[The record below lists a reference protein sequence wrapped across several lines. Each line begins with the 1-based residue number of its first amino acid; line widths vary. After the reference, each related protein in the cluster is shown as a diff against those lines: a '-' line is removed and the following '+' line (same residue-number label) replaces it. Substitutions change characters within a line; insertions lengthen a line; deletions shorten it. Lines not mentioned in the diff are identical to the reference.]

1 MTVKEFYDS
10 IGGNYEEAK
19 TRLMDD
25 TRIIK
30 YLGMFTRDKSMQ
42 VITESLEKKDYNE
55 AFNGAHSLK
64 GVSQNMAFAGLS
76 KAVEALTEDLR
87 GGKSSENTMELYHET
102 KEIYQTVMDTI
113 QKLQDSQA

>member
-1 MTVKEFYDS
+1 MTVKECYDS

-19 TRLMDD
+19 ARLMDD

-30 YLGMFTRDKSMQ
+30 FLRMFTSDKSMQ
-42 VITESLEKKDYNE
+42 RITDALENKDYTE

-64 GVSQNMAFAGLS
+64 GVSQNMAFAELS

-87 GGKSSENTMELYHET
+87 GGKSSENTMELYHKT
-102 KEIYQTVMDTI
+102 REIYRTVMDTI
-113 QKLQDSQA
+113 QKLLDSQA